1 MGTKNKFCFK
11 SYGVPVAIE
20 SDSHEILSRA
30 VATTRSALL
39 ENLVEIPCGQA
50 EQRFLLR
57 SNPDE
62 SCTVIQNGESMITE
76 NPKDFR
82 FWKFFNGLVR
92 ILVAEHA
99 KSVVFVHAGVV
110 GWRGGA
116 IVLPGN
122 SFAGKTT
129 LVAELIRC
137 GADYYSD
144 EYAVFDETG
153 LVQAFPR
160 KLWLRTSGPAIDEQ
174 AVSVEELGGHV
185 ATSPAPVKCVVFTA
199 FEADSTWHPQI
210 LTPGRG
216 MMEILPQTIAIRQ
229 NTEFVIKI
237 LKKAIGNAIIVKS
250 PRPDVAN
257 FTRAFLEFVD
267 NKAF

>member
-1 MGTKNKFCFK
+1 MFCFE

-20 SDSHEILSRA
+20 CDSDEILSRA

-39 ENLVEIPCGQA
+39 ERVFEIPFDQA

-57 SNPDE
+57 SNPDA
-62 SCTVIQNGESMITE
+62 SCSVIQNGELMITE
-76 NPKDFR
+76 DPNDFR

-116 IVLPGN
+116 IVLPGS

-129 LVAELIRC
+129 LVADLIRC
-137 GADYYSD
+137 GAEYYSD

-160 KLWLRTSGPAIDEQ
+160 KLWLRTSGPFIDEQ
-174 AVSVEELGGHV
+174 AISVEELGGRV
-185 ATSPAPVKCVVFTA
+185 ASSPAPVKSVLFSK
-199 FEADSTWHPQI
+199 FEAEAKWEPEI
-210 LTPGRG
+210 LTPGQG

-237 LKKAIGNAIIVKS
+237 LKKAIGSAIIVKS

>member
-1 MGTKNKFCFK
+1 METNSKFCFE

-20 SDSHEILSRA
+20 SDSDETLSRA
-30 VATTRSALL
+30 VATARLALL
-39 ENLVEIPCGQA
+39 EKLVEIPCERA
-50 EQRFLLR
+50 EQRFFMR
-57 SNPDE
+57 TNPDG

-76 NPKDFR
+76 DPRDFR

-99 KSVVFVHAGVV
+99 KWVVFAHAGVV

-116 IVLPGN
+116 IVLPGS

-129 LVAELIRC
+129 LVADLIRN
-137 GADYYSD
+137 GAEYYSD
-144 EYAVFDETG
+144 EYAIFDETG
-153 LVQAFPR
+153 LVHAFPR

-174 AVSVEELGGHV
+174 AVSAEELGGHV
-185 ATSPAPVKCVVFTA
+185 ASSPAPVKCVLFSR
-199 FEADSTWHPQI
+199 FEADSKWQPQI
-210 LTPGRG
+210 LTPGQG
-216 MMEILPQTIAIRQ
+216 MMDILPQTIAIRQ

>member
-1 MGTKNKFCFK
+1 VETKNRFCFK

-20 SDSHEILSRA
+20 SDSDEILSRA

-39 ENLVEIPCGQA
+39 EKLTEIPCDQA

-57 SNPDE
+57 LNSDE

-76 NPKDFR
+76 DPKDFR

-99 KSVVFVHAGVV
+99 RSVVFVHAGVV
-110 GWRGGA
+110 GWRGRA
-116 IVLPGN
+116 IVLPGS

-129 LVAELIRC
+129 LVADLIRC
-137 GADYYSD
+137 GAEYFSD

-153 LVQAFPR
+153 LVRSFPR
-160 KLWLRTSGPAIDEQ
+160 KLWLRTSGPAVDEQ
-174 AVSVEELGGHV
+174 AISVEDLGGRV
-185 ATSPAPVKCVVFTA
+185 ASAPAPVKCVVFTA
-199 FEADSTWHPQI
+199 FQADSKWEPQI
-210 LTPGRG
+210 LTPGQG

-237 LKKAIGNAIIVKS
+237 LKKAIGSAIIVKS
-250 PRPDVAN
+250 PRPDVVN